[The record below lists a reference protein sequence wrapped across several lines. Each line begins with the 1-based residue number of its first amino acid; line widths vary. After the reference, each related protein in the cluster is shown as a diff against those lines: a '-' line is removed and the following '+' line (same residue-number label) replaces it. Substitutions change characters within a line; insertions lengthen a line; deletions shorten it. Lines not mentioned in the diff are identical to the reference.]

1 MLNLPIDQHWTLFLD
16 RDGVINKRIFG
27 GYILEESA
35 FVFNEGALE
44 ALTILNKVFGKI
56 VVVTNQQC
64 IGKKLISIDQ
74 LNQIHK
80 LMCTQIATTG
90 GRIDAVYFAPE
101 LKNEANSTRKPN
113 AAMALEA
120 KKDFPEIDFSTSVM
134 IGDTDSDIIFGKN
147 LGMKTGLILSEEVVT
162 EQADFRFNS
171 LLDFA
176 LCFDLH

>member
-1 MLNLPIDQHWTLFLD
+1 
-16 RDGVINKRIFG
+16 
-27 GYILEESA
+27 
-35 FVFNEGALE
+35 
-44 ALTILNKVFGKI
+44 
-56 VVVTNQQC
+56 
-64 IGKKLISIDQ
+64 
-74 LNQIHK
+74 
-80 LMCTQIATTG
+80 
-90 GRIDAVYFAPE
+90 VYFAPE

-113 AAMALEA
+113 AAMALQA

-176 LCFDLH
+176 LCFDSH

>member
-1 MLNLPIDQHWTLFLD
+1 MLSLTFDQHWTLFLD

-35 FVFNEGALE
+35 FVFIEGALE
-44 ALTILNKVFGKI
+44 ALAILNKVFGKI

-74 LNQIHK
+74 MNQIHK
-80 LMCTQIATTG
+80 FMCTQIASAG
-90 GRIDAVYFAPE
+90 GRIDGVYFAPE
-101 LKNEANSTRKPN
+101 LKDEVNSTRKPA
-113 AAMALEA
+113 AAMAIQA
-120 KKDFPEIDFSTSVM
+120 KRDFPEIDFSKSIM

-147 LGMKTGLILSEEVVT
+147 LGMKTGLMRSEEVTT
-162 EQADFRFNS
+162 EQADFQFNS

-176 LCFDLH
+176 LCFDTY